1 MPKKTRNQPQ
11 FHRSRIKKNSI
22 ALTPPGSALRASSA
36 AVWAWQVQGDKLQE
50 VTMELAEGTRFAA
63 FSAEIIAALTQ
74 HDSLSDMLHACVA
87 AVVHHLHV
95 AFARIWLLNPAG
107 KVLELQASAG
117 LYTHLNGPHSRIPIG
132 ECKIGRIAQER
143 TPFLTNS
150 VIGDPQ
156 VRDQAWARR
165 EGMVAFA
172 GYPLVA
178 KGRLVG
184 VLGMFARTPL
194 QETTLSMLAGAADA
208 IALGVQRKQTEEAL
222 RHSEEYFRALT
233 EHTSDIISVLNSDGT
248 FRYHSPSVIRVLGY
262 TPEELVGRSLLE
274 FVDPDDILPT
284 INAFS
289 ALVQQPGAPLSI
301 EFRCR
306 CKDGS
311 WRTLEGIGTSL
322 LDNPAVAG
330 VVINTRDIS
339 ERKQVE
345 DELRRAKTAA
355 EAANRIKSEFLA
367 NMSHEI
373 RTPMNGIIGMTEL
386 ALETHLSVEQ
396 RDLLQVVKQSAD
408 SLLSVVNDVLD
419 FSKIEA
425 GELELDATPFSL
437 REGLDDIIQP
447 LAVQAHEKGLE
458 LLCQVQPEVPD
469 ALIGDLDRLRQ
480 ILVNL
485 VGNALKFTEHGEVVV
500 EVRRDENAPH
510 SADEC
515 VLHFLVTDT
524 GIGIPADK
532 RQFIFEA
539 FAQVDS
545 SARRKYGGTGLGLA
559 ISSRLTAL
567 MGGKLWIESGVSQG
581 STFHFTVRLGIQSK
595 PTAPLSSP
603 NPAVSLRG
611 LSVLVVDDNATNRR
625 ILTELLTH
633 WQMRPT
639 AVETGPA
646 ALAALRQAA
655 TAGAPFPLVLL
666 DTQMPQMD
674 GFTVAEQIRR
684 EPDLAR
690 TSILMLTSGDQAGD
704 AARRRRLDII
714 AALPKPLKQGKLRNA
729 LLYALVMRG
738 SPDQIGGA
746 AQQPGRN
753 GRTSGSPVERRRLH
767 ILLAEDNAVNQKLAV
782 RLLEK
787 RGHQVVVAG
796 NGCEALA
803 ALQRRS
809 FDLVLMDIQMPE
821 MDGLE
826 ATRAIRQQEH
836 DMGVQIPIIAVTA
849 HAMKGDRERCL
860 AAGMNDYLT
869 KPLKPAELDAM
880 LARWCPHNN
889 TQTEGTP
896 ADSTNP
902 RRDNY

>member
-1 MPKKTRNQPQ
+1 
-11 FHRSRIKKNSI
+11 
-22 ALTPPGSALRASSA
+22 
-36 AVWAWQVQGDKLQE
+36 
-50 VTMELAEGTRFAA
+50 
-63 FSAEIIAALTQ
+63 
-74 HDSLSDMLHACVA
+74 
-87 AVVHHLHV
+87 
-95 AFARIWLLNPAG
+95 
-107 KVLELQASAG
+107 
-117 LYTHLNGPHSRIPIG
+117 
-132 ECKIGRIAQER
+132 
-143 TPFLTNS
+143 
-150 VIGDPQ
+150 
-156 VRDQAWARR
+156 
-165 EGMVAFA
+165 
-172 GYPLVA
+172 
-178 KGRLVG
+178 
-184 VLGMFARTPL
+184 
-194 QETTLSMLAGAADA
+194 
-208 IALGVQRKQTEEAL
+208 
-222 RHSEEYFRALT
+222 
-233 EHTSDIISVLNSDGT
+233 
-248 FRYHSPSVIRVLGY
+248 
-262 TPEELVGRSLLE
+262 
-274 FVDPDDILPT
+274 
-284 INAFS
+284 
-289 ALVQQPGAPLSI
+289 
-301 EFRCR
+301 
-306 CKDGS
+306 
-311 WRTLEGIGTSL
+311 
-322 LDNPAVAG
+322 
-330 VVINTRDIS
+330 
-339 ERKQVE
+339 
-345 DELRRAKTAA
+345 
-355 EAANRIKSEFLA
+355 
-367 NMSHEI
+367 
-373 RTPMNGIIGMTEL
+373 
-386 ALETHLSVEQ
+386 
-396 RDLLQVVKQSAD
+396 
-408 SLLSVVNDVLD
+408 
-419 FSKIEA
+419 
-425 GELELDATPFSL
+425 
-437 REGLDDIIQP
+437 
-447 LAVQAHEKGLE
+447 
-458 LLCQVQPEVPD
+458 
-469 ALIGDLDRLRQ
+469 LI
-480 ILVNL
+480 
-485 VGNALKFTEHGEVVV
+485 
-500 EVRRDENAPH
+500 
-510 SADEC
+510 
-515 VLHFLVTDT
+515 
-524 GIGIPADK
+524 
-532 RQFIFEA
+532 EA